1 MDEVREQLQRA
12 YRYIRHDRTQE
23 AQQILRPLLQADS
36 DNVHAWWLLAH
47 AVTDPEEI
55 RHALTRVLTLDPAY
69 PNADKAR
76 QLLDALESRLVTPA
90 GIQEPL
96 ALAEDETFG
105 SEKEGESWAE
115 LEGTFALPETR
126 AAAFLDY
133 EAPERPQSA
142 PEPLETLIL
151 DEEETAELARAESA
165 EEDPFAHLEEDLLS
179 DKFEQEDF
187 DTAEL
192 IRAIDAD
199 QVDLEALLKL
209 EEQEAQ
215 EQVVA
220 PATAR
225 RRRPSILFWLLA
237 TVIALVGLVVLV
249 FRIMPQEEESSQDP
263 GPLAPLAIEDLTLA
277 SLLKDL
283 NAELGTQGLGQEYRA
298 VVAPSSL
305 GKTIYVEFCL
315 APQVGLADAVMR
327 GMELA
332 ARQATTAAGQV
343 DAVGVSV
350 NRCQAEKHDTL
361 YRAQVPLEAAQRYLN
376 GELGSGETG
385 LASFQAFWST
395 S

>member
-90 GIQEPL
+90 GIQETL
-96 ALAEDETFG
+96 TLAEDETFAR
-105 SEKEGESWAE
+105 EEEESWAE
-115 LEGTFALPETR
+115 LEGTFALPETKS
-126 AAAFLDY
+126 AAFLDY
-133 EAPERPQSA
+133 EAPDRPQSA

-151 DEEETAELARAESA
+151 DDEETAELARAKSA
-165 EEDPFAHLEEDLLS
+165 EEDPFAHLEEDLFS

-225 RRRPSILFWLLA
+225 RRRPGILFWSLA

-249 FRIMPQEEESSQDP
+249 FRIMSQEEESSQDP

-277 SLLKDL
+277 GLLKDL
-283 NAELGTQGLGQEYRA
+283 NTELGTQGLGQEYRA
-298 VVAPSSL
+298 IVAPSSL

-343 DAVGVSV
+343 DAVGISV
-350 NRCQAEKHDTL
+350 NRCQAEKPDTL
-361 YRAQVPLEAAQRYLN
+361 YRAQVPLEAVQRYLN

-385 LASFQAFWST
+385 LASFQAYWST